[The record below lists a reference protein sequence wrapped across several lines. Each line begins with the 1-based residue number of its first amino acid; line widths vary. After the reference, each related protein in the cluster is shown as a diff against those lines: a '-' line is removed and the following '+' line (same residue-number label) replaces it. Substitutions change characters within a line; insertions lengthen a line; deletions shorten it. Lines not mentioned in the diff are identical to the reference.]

1 MNSRMTTVLWFL
13 LGVSLTLAAVLGFM
27 VLTDDDDGG
36 SAGSTE
42 ATSTTTLPATTT
54 TLAATTTTAPGD
66 TTTTTAVATSAG
78 PACAGLPSATTP
90 AIPGP
95 GVTIAAGDFDH
106 DGAMDRLIGYESG
119 GSYWIQMELAYGY
132 ATEIEA
138 MDAAEALAAQPFA
151 EGDAWLGLAKV
162 GSGASTD
169 ILQWYMLDGCDI
181 VKVTVDG
188 TFEAS
193 FIRGGGVMHGD
204 GLSCHR
210 TGFTSASVQTSD
222 GTNWE
227 YFTTTYEWDAT
238 ARTFVSGGVASSTL
252 TSPADDDVIFSA
264 YALLCPF
271 AP

>member
-1 MNSRMTTVLWFL
+1 MNNRMTTVLWFL

-36 SAGSTE
+36 NAGST
-42 ATSTTTLPATTT
+42 AATTT
-54 TLAATTTTAPGD
+54 TLAATTTTPAATTTTAAGD
-66 TTTTTAVATSAG
+66 TTTTTAIATSTA

-90 AIPGP
+90 AIPAP

-119 GSYWIQMELAYGY
+119 GTFWIQMELAYGY

-138 MDAAEALAAQPFA
+138 MDAAEALSAQPFA
-151 EGDAWLGLAKV
+151 EGDAWLGLARV

-169 ILQWYMLDGCDI
+169 ILQWFMLDGCDI
-181 VKVTVDG
+181 AKVTVDG
-188 TFEAS
+188 GFEAS

-204 GLSCHR
+204 GLTCTA
-210 TGFTSASVQTSD
+210 TGFTSTSVQTSD
-222 GTNWE
+222 GTSWE
-227 YFTTTYEWDAT
+227 YFTVNYVWDPV
-238 ARTFVSGGVASSTL
+238 ARTFLSGGAASSTL
-252 TSPADDDVIFSA
+252 TSPGDDDVIFGA

>member
-1 MNSRMTTVLWFL
+1 MVNNRMTTVLWFL

-27 VLTDDDDGG
+27 VLTDDDGG
-36 SAGSTE
+36 SAGST
-42 ATSTTTLPATTT
+42 AATTTTTAGTTT
-54 TLAATTTTAPGD
+54 TLAATTTTVAGE
-66 TTTTTAVATSAG
+66 TTTTLAVTTSAA

-90 AIPGP
+90 PIPSP

-119 GSYWIQMELAYGY
+119 GTYWIQMELAYGY

-151 EGDAWLGLAKV
+151 EDDAWLGLAKV

-181 VKVTVDG
+181 TKVTVDG

-210 TGFTSASVQTSD
+210 TGFTAASVQTSD

-227 YFTTTYEWDAT
+227 YFTTSYEWDPV